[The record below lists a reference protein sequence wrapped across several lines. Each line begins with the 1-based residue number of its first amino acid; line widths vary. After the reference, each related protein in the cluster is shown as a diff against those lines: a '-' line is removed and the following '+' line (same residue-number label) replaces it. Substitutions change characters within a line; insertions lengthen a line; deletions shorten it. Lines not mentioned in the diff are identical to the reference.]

1 MLIREIMERLN
12 MIKMMIFWEPELYN
26 AGTSALWFTWSTCCC
41 DLMRQQCKTAHFAKH
56 RSLLLK
62 KNKKVKRWKHEI
74 ERVESVRE
82 RERENYEWTE
92 EACLILPQPWP
103 CWSTQTRKLGTA
115 DEVNSEWPL
124 NDAAGCQVLTTR
136 LVNKHTYRLPPH
148 SHNTFSTSVNLQTR
162 FQV

>member
-1 MLIREIMERLN
+1 ML
-12 MIKMMIFWEPELYN
+12 
-26 AGTSALWFTWSTCCC
+26 
-41 DLMRQQCKTAHFAKH
+41 
-56 RSLLLK
+56 
-62 KNKKVKRWKHEI
+62 
-74 ERVESVRE
+74 E

-148 SHNTFSTSVNLQTR
+148 SHTAFSTSVNLDTISGLIRQVALGRNIEILMRRVCSQINSLNMKWIQTVSVNKACCKNCAFLIYQFCVHAHLAHLR
-162 FQV
+162 TFMATRGIAER